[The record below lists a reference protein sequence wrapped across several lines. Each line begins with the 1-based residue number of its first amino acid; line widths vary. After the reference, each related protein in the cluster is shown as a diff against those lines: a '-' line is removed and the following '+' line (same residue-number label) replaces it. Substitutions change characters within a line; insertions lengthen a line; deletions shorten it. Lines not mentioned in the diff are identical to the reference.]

1 MKNLLSPLR
10 YPGGKSALGKFLAD
24 VILANDLQGGTY
36 YELYCGGAGAALY
49 LLDNRIVNQIVIND
63 ADYRIYAF
71 WHSILNKTDQFIQQ
85 IENCAL
91 TIPEW
96 KHYKDIYDNAT
107 PTSNIFEIGFATFYL
122 NRTSRSG
129 ILHKSGPIGGYQ
141 QVGNYLID
149 ARFYKN
155 TLINRI
161 AAIAELESAIQIHN
175 ETAES
180 FIQDFSQLTD
190 YNSAFFYLDPP
201 YFNKGKMLYLNNY
214 STDGHLLL
222 ANLIQLHPDINWLI
236 SYDNADEIRDIYQPF
251 RMASFNLRYSL
262 QSKRIG
268 SELMIFSDT
277 LIIPPIA
284 KDQLVPNNFVLL
296 N

>member
-1 MKNLLSPLR
+1 MSPLR

-24 VILANDLQGGTY
+24 VILANDLQGGNY

-49 LLDNRIVNQIVIND
+49 LLDNHIVSNIVIND

-85 IENCAL
+85 IDNCTL

-96 KHYKDIYDNAT
+96 KYYKDIYDNTTAD
-107 PTSNIFEIGFATFYL
+107 SNIFEVGFATFYL

-129 ILHKSGPIGGYQ
+129 ILHNSGPIGGYQ

-149 ARFYKN
+149 ARFYKQ
-155 TLINRI
+155 TLIRRI
-161 AAIAELESAIQIHN
+161 ATIAERESAIQIHN
-175 ETAES
+175 DSAES
-180 FIQDFSQLTD
+180 FIHQFAQLNE
-190 YNSAFFYLDPP
+190 NSNAFFYLDPP
-201 YFNKGKMLYLNNY
+201 YFHKGKKLYLNNY
-214 STDGHLLL
+214 LPNEHLLL
-222 ANLIQLHPDINWLI
+222 ANLIQLYPYIKWLI
-236 SYDNADEIRDIYQPF
+236 SYDNADEIRDIYQLF

-262 QSKRIG
+262 QTKRIG

-277 LIIPPIA
+277 LIIPSIA